1 MADDESPSPPAG
13 PAEEG
18 DAIATPPPNDAT
30 PTPAPTGPRPRV
42 SKPPADAGGWS
53 MLDSAVVILAIG
65 VLALSVLGG
74 FWLLGR

>member
-1 MADDESPSPPAG
+1 MAPR
-13 PAEEG
+13 
-18 DAIATPPPNDAT
+18 
-30 PTPAPTGPRPRV
+30 APR
-42 SKPPADAGGWS
+42 KPPAADSGGWS